1 MDQALREQVC
11 RLIAG
16 IVVSDDDLDDAEDAF
31 VDRLIAKFGIADR
44 STIFPIIDRSEAAAT
59 MRHLPAGV
67 QQTALSLLIE
77 AAAADGKVVEE
88 ERAYLFAVAD
98 ELGIA
103 RSDLEKRIETELARG
118 HG

>member
-1 MDQALREQVC
+1 MDEEMNEKVC

-31 VDRLIAKFGIADR
+31 VARIMAKFGVTDR
-44 STIFPIIDRSEAAAT
+44 DRIFPIIDRSEAAAT

-67 QQTALSLLIE
+67 QQTALTLLIE
-77 AAAADGKVVEE
+77 AATADGKVVPE
-88 ERAYLFAVAD
+88 ERSYLQAVAE

-103 RSDLEKRIETELARG
+103 KAEINRRIEAELLAVRK
-118 HG
+118 